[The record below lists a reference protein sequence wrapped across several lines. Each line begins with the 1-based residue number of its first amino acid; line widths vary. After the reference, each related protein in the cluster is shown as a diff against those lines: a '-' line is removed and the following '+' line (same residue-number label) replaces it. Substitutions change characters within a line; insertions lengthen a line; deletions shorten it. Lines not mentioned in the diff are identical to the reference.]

1 TTFLVP
7 IVVPDVKPGEGI
19 VQMRPCRVGEKVG
32 EKTIVLDGLQ
42 IGEMVVAETQGQLS
56 DGVKVKYVELTEEDE
71 ALPTTY

>member
-1 TTFLVP
+1 
-7 IVVPDVKPGEGI
+7 
-19 VQMRPCRVGEKVG
+19 VGEKVG